1 MSSDKPPDPLR
12 GYKEFDENDPA
23 FQVRMLAL
31 RVDALTKEK
40 EEIEGELREERSER
54 KKLDDRVATMEK
66 SFQRGAGAL
75 IVLPVIGTL
84 VGLVFAYGK
93 VIFRPWLSE

>member
-1 MSSDKPPDPLR
+1 MNTPHDHDPLR
-12 GYKEFDENDPA
+12 QFKEFNEDDPA
-23 FQVRMLAL
+23 FQVHILAM

-40 EEIEGELREERSER
+40 EGIEEELREERKER
-54 KKLDDRVATMEK
+54 KLLDERVAVMER

-75 IVLPVIGTL
+75 IVLPIIGTI

-93 VIFRPWLSE
+93 VIFGPW